1 MNTRRIVD
9 QFWRSAPH
17 LERSR
22 RMDEIPEDLKHWH
35 DMLLGERSS
44 DIKHLH
50 SAEDL
55 IELIERIA
63 KLTEQL
69 AECQQQCM
77 MLSAR
82 EAQIEA
88 ETIAPLREEIR
99 KLKELISSEVS
110 N

>member
-1 MNTRRIVD
+1 
-9 QFWRSAPH
+9 
-17 LERSR
+17 
-22 RMDEIPEDLKHWH
+22 
-35 DMLLGERSS
+35 
-44 DIKHLH
+44 
-50 SAEDL
+50 
-55 IELIERIA
+55 
-63 KLTEQL
+63 
-69 AECQQQCM
+69 